1 MAVLIRHGGERA
13 LQGLRTAL
21 SLSLG
26 DRPAA
31 VYLVREG
38 LEVLGAAAE
47 SETGRCLATLL
58 DDLGTEVVAD
68 SATQAVP
75 PGVARRPLARIL
87 GEVGRASF
95 QQTF

>member
-1 MAVLIRHGGERA
+1 MLIRHGGEQA

-31 VYLVREG
+31 VYLVSEG
-38 LEVLGAAAE
+38 LDVLEAAPD

-58 DDLGTEVVAD
+58 DDVGTEVVAD
-68 SATQAVP
+68 SARQAVP
-75 PGVARRPLARIL
+75 PGVAHRSLTRIL
-87 GEVGRASF
+87 AEVGRAPF